1 MTCNQC
7 GADAPADAAFCPRCG
22 AKLSSASGAS
32 GNRPPK
38 AAHLQAGAGR
48 GTSADVP
55 EDELWSGGY
64 SPKAVIGWYIV
75 AGVLTILAGAGALYA
90 DAGSA
95 VWLAI
100 AVGALVVIG
109 CLALYSQYKR
119 MSVHYR
125 LTTHR
130 LVLQTGIL
138 SQVDN
143 RILLVD
149 IDDITVR
156 EGAIER
162 LFNIGTIILRTTD
175 ETTKEESPDRAAPGK
190 GVVIM
195 DGIENPR
202 HVGDIIDESRRAER
216 TRRGVYMMNA

>member
-7 GADAPADAAFCPRCG
+7 GADIPVDAAFCPKCG
-22 AKLSSASGAS
+22 AKLDSAGGAS

-38 AAHLQAGAGR
+38 AANLQAGAGR
-48 GTSADVP
+48 GASADVP

-64 SPKAVIGWYIV
+64 SPKAVMGWYIL
-75 AGVLTILAGAGALYA
+75 AGVLTILAGAGASYA
-90 DAGSA
+90 GANTT

-100 AVGALVVIG
+100 AIGALILFG
-109 CLALYSQYKR
+109 CIALYSQYR
-119 MSVHYR
+119 RLSVHYR

-130 LVLQTGIL
+130 LVLQKGIL

-156 EGAIER
+156 EGAVER

-175 ETTKEESPDRAAPGK
+175 ETTKEESPDRDAPGR
-190 GVVIM
+190 GIIFM

-202 HVGDIIDESRRAER
+202 HVGDLIDESRRAER

>member
-7 GADAPADAAFCPRCG
+7 GADVPADAAFCPKCG
-22 AKLSSASGAS
+22 AKLGSTAGAT

-38 AAHLQAGAGR
+38 AARLQAAG
-48 GTSADVP
+48 GQATPGDVP

-64 SPKAVIGWYIV
+64 SPKAVIGWYIL
-75 AGVLTILAGAGALYA
+75 AGVLTILAGAVAAYTAAESL
-90 DAGSA
+90 
-95 VWLAI
+95 VWLVI
-100 AVGALVVIG
+100 AAAALIAFFG
-109 CLALYSQYKR
+109 IALYSQYR
-119 MSVHYR
+119 RLSVHYR

-130 LVLQTGIL
+130 LVLQRGIL

-162 LFNIGTIILRTTD
+162 LFNIGTIVLRTTD
-175 ETTKEESPDRAAPGK
+175 ETTKEESPDRDAPGR
-190 GVVIM
+190 GIVIM

-202 HVGDIIDESRRAER
+202 HVGDLIDESRRAER

>member
-7 GADAPADAAFCPRCG
+7 GAEIPADAAFCPKCG
-22 AKLSSASGAS
+22 AQLGSTGGTT

-38 AAHLQAGAGR
+38 AARLQAGAGQ

-64 SPKAVIGWYIV
+64 SPKAVTGWYIL
-75 AGVLTILAGAGALYA
+75 AGVLTILAGAVAAYT
-90 DAGSA
+90 DAGGM

-100 AVGALVVIG
+100 GAGALIVFFCI
-109 CLALYSQYKR
+109 ALYSQYR
-119 MSVHYR
+119 RLSVHYR

-130 LVLQTGIL
+130 LVMQKGIL
-138 SQVDN
+138 SQIDN

-162 LFNIGTIILRTTD
+162 MFNIGTIILRTTD
-175 ETTKEESPDRAAPGK
+175 ETTKEESPDRDAPGR
-190 GVVIM
+190 GIIIM

-202 HVGDIIDESRRAER
+202 HVGDLIDESRRAER